1 MSYQPVFDLELA
13 GPVIC
18 ISCSDDGNKIAVGD
32 RNGNLSL
39 INRSGEKIWEKKI
52 DEGVH
57 GLSLLKNGNNVV
69 CGGKDCKLKM
79 LNSLGSVEWEQ
90 TIGKS
95 IWSLYADPNSQF
107 IIIGTGDSI
116 AMFTDNGLQLW
127 EYETDRAM
135 VGVSASQ
142 SGNMIVGCG
151 DEYLYCLDNDGNLL
165 WKKQRS
171 DSLWDVSIDSNGQTI
186 FIGGWDCKV
195 QTLDSKGNDSWNY
208 ETGGYVRTVAPLSDG
223 GVLAG
228 SHDCNLYLLSSNG
241 EPLEKID
248 TKGEI
253 TCVDHSR
260 MMDFAVIGAGNRVQG
275 FEINANTEPINI
287 EESKLESTTPVVE
300 KPTSVESTEPV
311 SEPMFGFGMFDEPMP
326 DTSGFLNQS
335 DNETSDFETNTR
347 RNEITTNDYSNY
359 YNNESRIEASEGGEF
374 KEFASEIVKGDVK
387 NYLRLGNAAWIEK
400 RLERAAEHYKRA
412 TEIDPQE
419 PRAWHNLAICNYHVA
434 LKRNPED
441 IEGAVET
448 AIGPLEMAK
457 EKGGVEYSRS
467 VEKTLA
473 YFAKQLGVIKD
484 EN

>member
-32 RNGNLSL
+32 RNGNLTL

-57 GLSLLKNGNNVV
+57 GLSLLKNGSNVV

-127 EYETDRAM
+127 EHETDRAM
-135 VGVSASQ
+135 VGVGASQ

-151 DEYLYCLDNDGNLL
+151 DEYLYCLDSDGNLL

-171 DSLWDVSIDSNGQTI
+171 DSLWDVSVDSNGQTI
-186 FIGGWDCKV
+186 FVGGWDCKI
-195 QTLDSKGNDSWNY
+195 QTLDNNGNDSWNY

-260 MMDFAVIGAGNRVQG
+260 MMDFAIIGAGNRVQG
-275 FEINANTEPINI
+275 FEINANTKPINI

-300 KPTSVESTEPV
+300 EPTSVESTELA

-347 RNEITTNDYSNY
+347 RGEITTNNYSSY
-359 YNNESRIEASEGGEF
+359 YDNESRIKASEGGEF

-387 NYLRLGNAAWIEK
+387 NYLRLGNAAWFEK